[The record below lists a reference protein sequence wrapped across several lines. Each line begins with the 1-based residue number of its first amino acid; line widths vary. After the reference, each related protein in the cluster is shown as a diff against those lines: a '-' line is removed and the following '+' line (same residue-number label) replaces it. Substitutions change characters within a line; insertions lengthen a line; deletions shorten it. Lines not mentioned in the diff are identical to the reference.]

1 MASFQNILILMSDEH
16 SNKVLGCHGHPF
28 VLTPNL
34 DLLASRGTRFANAC
48 TNSPICVP
56 ARASFATGRYV
67 FETACWDNSS
77 PYTGSLPSWGHAL
90 GEKGIPSFSVGKL
103 HYRNE
108 SDDTGFTEQ
117 IMPMHV
123 LDGIGDVLG
132 AVRDPLP
139 VRVKSKA
146 IATEIGPGE
155 SAYTEYDRKITNAAC
170 DWLARRGATSPWVL
184 FVGWVA
190 PHFPLIA
197 PPEFYHLYQA
207 ADLPLPKASAPEH
220 WPRHPWIDRLR
231 ECFITDRF
239 FTDETRRVAL
249 AAYYGLVSYL
259 DHNVGRVL
267 AALEASGAARDT
279 LVLYTSDH
287 GENLGARGLWGKYNM
302 YEEATAVPLIVSGGD
317 VACGRT
323 SRTPVSLIDVYPTLL
338 HAFGHRAAPEAK
350 GTSLLHLARATDDA
364 RRTVFAE
371 YHAAGAATG
380 AFMLRNG
387 RHKYVHY
394 VGMPPQ
400 LFDLASDPE
409 ELNDLAGERAYAQTL
424 EGFASQLGGICD
436 AAAVDRRAKAD
447 QAALVV
453 RHGGRDKVV
462 ARGSF
467 GFTPTAGMVPAFS

>member
-1 MASFQNILILMSDEH
+1 MASFQNVLILMSDEH

-28 VLTPNL
+28 VHTPNL

-67 FETACWDNSS
+67 FETGCWDNAS
-77 PYTGSLPSWGHAL
+77 PYTGSPPSWGHAL
-90 GEKGIPSFSVGKL
+90 REKGIPSISIGKL

-139 VRVKSKA
+139 VRVKSGA

-155 SAYTEYDRKITNAAC
+155 SAYTEYDRNITEAAC
-170 DWLARRGATSPWVL
+170 EWLARRGRQSPWVL

-197 PPEFYHLYQA
+197 PPEFYRLYKA
-207 ADLPLPKASAPEH
+207 ADLPLPKASAPAQ
-220 WPRHPWIDRLR
+220 WPNHPWIDSLR

-239 FTDETRRVAL
+239 FTDETRRIAL
-249 AAYYGLVSYL
+249 ASYFGLVSYL

-302 YEEATAVPLIVSGGD
+302 YEEAVAVPLIVSGGG
-317 VACGRT
+317 VANGQV
-323 SRTPVSLIDVYPTLL
+323 SRTPASLVDVYPTLL
-338 HAFGHRAAPEAK
+338 HAFGHAAK
-350 GTSLLHLARATDDA
+350 TRGTSLLRLAEAPDDA
-364 RRTVFAE
+364 QRTVFAE
-371 YHAAGAATG
+371 YHAAGARTG

-387 RHKYVHY
+387 LHKYVHY

-409 ELNDLAGERAYAQTL
+409 ELNDVSSESSRAQTL
-424 EGFASQLGGICD
+424 TRFASQLADICD
-436 AAAVDRRAKAD
+436 VAAIDQRARAH
-447 QAALVV
+447 QAALVA
-453 RHGGRDKVV
+453 RNGGRDQVV

-467 GFTPTAGMVPAFS
+467 GFTPTPGMRPVFA